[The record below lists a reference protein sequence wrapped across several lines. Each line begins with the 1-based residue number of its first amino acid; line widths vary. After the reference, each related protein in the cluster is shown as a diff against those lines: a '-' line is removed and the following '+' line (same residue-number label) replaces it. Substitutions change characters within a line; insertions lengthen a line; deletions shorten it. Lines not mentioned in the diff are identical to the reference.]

1 MQINSQIYLYKNW
14 NILKYLSHS
23 NHEDGGVMVD
33 ENVEGALFLLM
44 SEKVTKLK
52 KKLLAF
58 IILHFPLSDIVRI

>member
-1 MQINSQIYLYKNW
+1 MQINSQIYLYKNL

-52 KKLLAF
+52 KK
-58 IILHFPLSDIVRI
+58 